1 MNTANLSPAI
11 TFLLFTVASFLML
24 RYVLA
29 NFAREDRAKFAAPIL
44 IFAGAVSGM
53 LFFRLQLGQYYIWFA
68 MIFALII
75 FRWHAQSKMDD
86 KKILDMAGQA
96 AGKAKHGKPTMK
108 NAAGDPEIVQMY
120 TMTRRLL
127 SFALVS
133 YLAAFSAV
141 FYYLFSTAG

>member
-1 MNTANLSPAI
+1 MSQSVSPAI

-29 NFAREDRAKFAAPIL
+29 NFARDDRAKFAPPIL
-44 IFAGAVSGM
+44 IFAGAASGV
-53 LFFRLQLGQYYIWFA
+53 LFFRLQLGQYLIWFL

-75 FRWHAQSKMDD
+75 IRWHATSRPESK
-86 KKILDMAGQA
+86 KVQ
-96 AGKAKHGKPTMK
+96 
-108 NAAGDPEIVQMY
+108 EIVGKIASEKTAKAETVQTY

-127 SFALVS
+127 SFSLVS

-141 FYYLFSTAG
+141 FYYLFTRAG

>member
-1 MNTANLSPAI
+1 MSQSVSPAI

-29 NFAREDRAKFAAPIL
+29 NFARDDRAKFAPPIL
-44 IFAGAVSGM
+44 IFAGAVSGV
-53 LFFRLQLGQYYIWFA
+53 LFFRLQLGQYLIWFL
-68 MIFALII
+68 MIFALILI
-75 FRWHAQSKMDD
+75 RWHATSRPEG
-86 KKILDMAGQA
+86 KKVQ
-96 AGKAKHGKPTMK
+96 
-108 NAAGDPEIVQMY
+108 EIVSKIASEETAKADTVQTY

-141 FYYLFSTAG
+141 FYYLFTRAG

>member
-1 MNTANLSPAI
+1 MTAASLSPAI

-29 NFAREDRAKFAAPIL
+29 NFAREDRVRLAPPIL
-44 IFAGAVSGM
+44 IFAGGVSGA
-53 LFFRLQLGQYYIWFA
+53 LFFRLQLGQYYLWFA

-75 FRWHAQSKMDD
+75 FRWHAQSKVDD
-86 KKILDMAGQA
+86 KKILELAGQA
-96 AGKAKHGKPTMK
+96 AGSAKPGKPTMK
-108 NAAGDPEIVQMY
+108 NAAGNPEVVQTY
-120 TMTRRLL
+120 TLTRRLL

-141 FYYLFSTAG
+141 FYYLFTSAG

>member
-1 MNTANLSPAI
+1 MSQSLSPAVA
-11 TFLLFTVASFLML
+11 FLLFTVASFLML

-29 NFAREDRAKFAAPIL
+29 NYATPARARYAVAIL
-44 IFAGAVSGM
+44 LTAGAASGA

-75 FRWHAQSKMDD
+75 FRWHAQSKADD
-86 KKILDMAGQA
+86 KKILEIAGQT
-96 AGKAKHGKPTMK
+96 AGTAKAGRPTMA
-108 NAAGDPEIVQMY
+108 NAAGNPEVVQTY
-120 TMTRRLL
+120 NVTRRLL

-141 FYYLFSTAG
+141 FYYLFTSAG